1 VYRIKFNESYAE
13 MKKGTNEWKTV
24 LGGVLFFLGLT
35 GVILIWQKHF
45 MYGPVPHTFSDEWL
59 SAQTKRMLDMRVNP
73 VQGITAQ
80 WDFDKNEW
88 KK

>member
-1 VYRIKFNESYAE
+1 
-13 MKKGTNEWKTV
+13 
-24 LGGVLFFLGLT
+24 
-35 GVILIWQKHF
+35 
-45 MYGPVPHTFSDEWL
+45 MYGPIPHTFSDEWL

-73 VQGITAQ
+73 VEGISAQ